1 MKKLIIFSLV
11 LAFFACE
18 KTTIDNN
25 SVVMTYQMTQCADPW
40 MTNANYS
47 NDKEGTLKKF
57 LIEKGVKVISLSIK
71 TDCGNSAVCQA
82 CICQGCDNATVT
94 VPQEDVADMEA
105 LKFKKQ

>member
-18 KTTIDNN
+18 KATVNNN

-57 LIEKGVKVISLSIK
+57 LIEKGIQVISLSIK
-71 TDCGNSAVCQA
+71 TDCGSSQVCAA
-82 CICQGCDNATVT
+82 CVCLGCDNATVT
-94 VPQEDVADMEA
+94 VPEEDVADMEA